1 MNILTV
7 SPSPHVKDNMS
18 TQRIMLCVIASLLPA
33 VIASGIIFGLRALML
48 IAVCI
53 LSCIIFEA
61 VTRII
66 MKKEQTIGDLSAV
79 LTGLL
84 LALNLPVTLPFW
96 QAVIGCFVAIVIVKQ
111 LFGGL
116 GQNFANPAIVGRIVL
131 MLSFTSNMTT
141 WAVPQYWKEN
151 GKEIVTSAT
160 PLVTETASY
169 KDLFLGYTG
178 GCLGETLCAGTFNRR
193 YLLNCQ
199 KNHFSCNTNCIY
211 RYCCFAESYR
221 RKRRT
226 VSGTCRRSYSGC
238 VLHGDRLRYN
248 SCYSNRKAYFL
259 ELVCGIITFLI
270 RQFGDYPEGVSF
282 SILLMNIVTPY
293 IDRFTMTKPIGAVKE
308 AKEK

>member
-79 LTGLL
+79 LRLHRR
-84 LALNLPVTLPFW
+84 
-96 QAVIGCFVAIVIVKQ
+96 
-111 LFGGL
+111 LFRR
-116 GQNFANPAIVGRIVL
+116 N
-131 MLSFTSNMTT
+131 
-141 WAVPQYWKEN
+141 
-151 GKEIVTSAT
+151 
-160 PLVTETASY
+160 
-169 KDLFLGYTG
+169 
-178 GCLGETLCAGTFNRR
+178 LCAGTFNRR

-248 SCYSNRKAYFL
+248 SCYSNRKAYFWNWL
-259 ELVCGIITFLI
+259 RYNNIPYKTI
-270 RQFGDYPEGVSF
+270 RQLSGRRF
-282 SILLMNIVTPY
+282 ILNTSYEYSNALY
-293 IDRFTMTKPIGAVKE
+293 
-308 AKEK
+308 

>member
-96 QAVIGCFVAIVIVKQ
+96 QAVIGCFVSIVIRV
-111 LFGGL
+111 LF
-116 GQNFANPAIVGRIVL
+116 R
-131 MLSFTSNMTT
+131 S
-141 WAVPQYWKEN
+141 
-151 GKEIVTSAT
+151 
-160 PLVTETASY
+160 
-169 KDLFLGYTG
+169 
-178 GCLGETLCAGTFNRR
+178 
-193 YLLNCQ
+193 LL
-199 KNHFSCNTNCIY
+199 
-211 RYCCFAESYR
+211 
-221 RKRRT
+221 
-226 VSGTCRRSYSGC
+226 
-238 VLHGDRLRYN
+238 
-248 SCYSNRKAYFL
+248 
-259 ELVCGIITFLI
+259 
-270 RQFGDYPEGVSF
+270 
-282 SILLMNIVTPY
+282 
-293 IDRFTMTKPIGAVKE
+293 
-308 AKEK
+308 